1 MSMASEEW
9 FHDSTDAVAIEY
21 NGPTTIYD
29 PVTTATINI
38 VGKARYPLPR
48 NPTFCILIV
57 EIPAWLVYGLDALA
71 PGNLKFKFP

>member
-1 MSMASEEW
+1 MASEEW
-9 FHDSTDAVAIEY
+9 FYDSTDVVAIEY

-29 PVTTATINI
+29 PVMTATINI

-57 EIPAWLVYGLDALA
+57 EIPAWLVYELDTLA